1 MSRTVVTL
9 QPMAASSKTGSKS
22 QGSAPA
28 RAPRAAQPQT
38 YSSPAIR
45 ARRRR
50 ILEESRRMIAEDGLL
65 NFNMNELCKRAG
77 VAKRTLYNAFQTR
90 EQLIAIAISEYFQE
104 YVDRIPYSAPVGT
117 LQNNLER
124 LVSVTQRNVHIRNYI
139 RAIMSIFFS
148 ADADSNIW
156 RTMQGMATRPTL
168 EWLANLAARRQLQPW
183 IEPQNLADDLVRL
196 EYGIVNDWSLGR
208 LSDDDLTPHLL
219 LSFLTYMAG
228 ATRGAANTEIRE
240 AIRHIQEHG
249 VPMVSAVP
257 KTPGR
262 DRKAAG

>member
-1 MSRTVVTL
+1 
-9 QPMAASSKTGSKS
+9 MAVSPK
-22 QGSAPA
+22 APA
-28 RAPRAAQPQT
+28 PRAKAPRAAQPQT

-50 ILEESRRMIAEDGLL
+50 ILEEGRRMIAEDGLL

-90 EQLIAIAISEYFQE
+90 EQLIAVAISEYFQE
-104 YVDRIPYSAPVGT
+104 YVDRIPYSAPLGT

-124 LVSVTQRNVHIRNYI
+124 LISVTQRNVHIRNYI

-148 ADADSNIW
+148 ADAESDIW

-168 EWLANLAARRQLQPW
+168 EWLRNLAARRQLQPW

-208 LSDDDLTPHLL
+208 LSDEDLTPHLL

-228 ATRGAANTEIRE
+228 ATRGAANAEIRE
-240 AIRHIQEHG
+240 TIEQIQAKG
-249 VPMVSAVP
+249 VPTISAVAKP
-257 KTPGR
+257 RLRTGGG
-262 DRKAAG
+262 AG